1 MATTLRRFTIS
12 ITPSMDADL
21 DAVKKER
28 YYKSTQNDMIRD
40 LICRGLEAL
49 KAENEAEN
57 NEHDPRLDTDPR
69 RTYCT
74 AQETGR

>member
-40 LICRGLEAL
+40 LISLGLEAL

-57 NEHDPRLDTDPR
+57 DEHDPRLDTDPR

>member
-40 LICRGLEAL
+40 LISRGLEAL

-57 NEHDPRLDTDPR
+57 DEHDPRLDTDPR
-69 RTYCT
+69 RIYCT

>member
-21 DAVKKER
+21 DAAKKER
-28 YYKSTQNDMIRD
+28 YYKSTQSDMIRD
-40 LICRGLEAL
+40 LISLGLEAL
-49 KAENEAEN
+49 KAKNEAEN
-57 NEHDPRLDTDPR
+57 DEHDPRLDTGPR

>member
-1 MATTLRRFTIS
+1 MATTLRRVTIS

-21 DAVKKER
+21 DAAKKER

-40 LICRGLEAL
+40 LISRGLEAL

-57 NEHDPRLDTDPR
+57 DEHDK
-69 RTYCT
+69 
-74 AQETGR
+74 AS

>member
-21 DAVKKER
+21 DAAKKER

-40 LICRGLEAL
+40 LISRGLEAL

-57 NEHDPRLDTDPR
+57 DEHDKASRHGQNDR
-69 RTYCT
+69 VKI
-74 AQETGR
+74 AQK

>member
-21 DAVKKER
+21 DAAKKER

-40 LICRGLEAL
+40 LISRGLEAL

-57 NEHDPRLDTDPR
+57 DEHDPRLDTDPR

>member
-12 ITPSMDADL
+12 VTPSMDADL
-21 DAVKKER
+21 DAAKKER
-28 YYKSTQNDMIRD
+28 YYKSTQSDMIRD
-40 LICRGLEAL
+40 LISRGLEAL

-57 NEHDPRLDTDPR
+57 DEHDPRLDTDPR